1 MYLNS
6 NKKVDI
12 KTGTCVLVFFGFV
25 KLPFKLLDVGSY

>member
-12 KTGTCVLVFFGFV
+12 KTGTCVVVFFGFV
-25 KLPFKLLDVGSY
+25 TFQVARSR